1 MSPAPIKP
9 VIDMAVLD
17 SIDVVRVGRI
27 ESVLAIDGSDKLMK
41 LQVNFGDHTRAIVAG
56 IKLERENPRDIE
68 GKQALCVQFDERT
81 QEAACAAEENHADI
95 DAFAALNSRNNAD
108 DGVIKRTERVHP
120 VPPLRRLLQTPI
132 G

>member
-17 SIDVVRVGRI
+17 SIDVRVGRI

-68 GKQALCVQFDERT
+68 GKQALFVVNLPSRKMRGVVSEGMLFD
-81 QEAACAAEENHADI
+81 I
-95 DAFAALNSRNNAD
+95 GYS
-108 DGVIKRTERVHP
+108 DGVTPVLAVPESP
-120 VPPLRRLLQTPI
+120 VPDGARA